1 MGMEQ
6 SSLTIDGKCRKKDE
20 SRGESIGLLI
30 SELTALTITWVV
42 LFQFGAIHDQEKA
55 RVSSF
60 GQIV

>member
-42 LFQFGAIHDQEKA
+42 LFGAIHDQEKA